1 VRVDASCGSGFV
13 GGEPAGLLEFDGY
26 RHGLIEVDCHRCREL
41 AGDLQT
47 LHHHHDVESVGDDRL
62 PVYDRGR
69 LPAESLLVGEPRL
82 LGRAEASSWSAAAA
96 GELPEKETF
105 LRSSSR

>member
-1 VRVDASCGSGFV
+1 VHAVGNLSCVSTIGDLLDEGGVRVDASCCGSGFV

-47 LHHHHDVESVGDDRL
+47 LHHRHDVESVGDSID
-62 PVYDRGR
+62 
-69 LPAESLLVGEPRL
+69 A
-82 LGRAEASSWSAAAA
+82 AS
-96 GELPEKETF
+96 
-105 LRSSSR
+105 